1 MVGGHVSRLFC
12 LILGSSTTTS
22 AWIFPG
28 TGPAR
33 ALSRHQV
40 RHTTPLAGGT
50 VGDYMGKG
58 NGDEDDAAAAARE
71 ARESLER
78 MWASS
83 AGASGEDEE
92 EEENE
97 DDGQLLREVRQA
109 LPELEGEGAETKREN
124 PFPTSSDRGAL
135 EASSASQQALLAGKR
150 GLIIDVEVRQMDD
163 THAEFDEEMQIDFV
177 TDISKA
183 LATVSG
189 KVKVLLRGIHLA
201 EKATEMLQ
209 KANTRGEEEG
219 IEPRRDISFCSF
231 QMANTDDE
239 DDEQSMRDFA
249 STLGLANEE
258 EKVFIMVCPRRL
270 VDVTVLREIIL
281 AAKGRPVV
289 LITPRMPYMPVET
302 DGFETVYQLK
312 QYNVQPVPTNPK

>member
-83 AGASGEDEE
+83 AGASGQDEE

-97 DDGQLLREVRQA
+97 DDGQLLREVRLGRDAVA
-109 LPELEGEGAETKREN
+109 LNGDGPETKREN

-163 THAEFDEEMQIDFV
+163 THAEFDEEMQIDFA

-189 KVKVLLRGIHLA
+189 RVKVLLRGTHLA

-239 DDEQSMRDFA
+239 DDEKR
-249 STLGLANEE
+249 
-258 EKVFIMVCPRRL
+258 
-270 VDVTVLREIIL
+270 
-281 AAKGRPVV
+281 
-289 LITPRMPYMPVET
+289 
-302 DGFETVYQLK
+302 
-312 QYNVQPVPTNPK
+312 